1 MLCGQRM
8 ILTGARSHALA
19 FVVSLVL
26 VIAAASVAVQ
36 AQANGRGRGRGGEP
50 APTSR
55 EGGPPEWAKSHK
67 DSVAVPEPSTLLLLA
82 VGAGGLAVKAV
93 RNRRNRKL

>member
-1 MLCGQRM
+1 MTRV
-8 ILTGARSHALA
+8 LA
-19 FVVSLVL
+19 FILSLVL

-36 AQANGRGRGRGGEP
+36 AQPNGRGRGRGGAPP
-50 APTSR
+50 ANDR

-67 DSVAVPEPSTLLLLA
+67 DPVAVPEPSTLLLLA
-82 VGAGGLAVKAV
+82 FGAGGLAVKAV

>member
-1 MLCGQRM
+1 M
-8 ILTGARSHALA
+8 ILTGTRFRALA

-36 AQANGRGRGRGGEP
+36 AQPNGRGQGRGGAPPANGR
-50 APTSR
+50 
-55 EGGPPEWAKSHK
+55 EGGQPEWANSDKEKSHK
-67 DSVAVPEPSTLLLLA
+67 GPIAVPEPSTLLLLA

-93 RNRRNRKL
+93 RNRRSRKL